1 MIVAIADGHLT
12 GILARLAA
20 TAAIVVRTGEMVPAA
35 AAVLLGKDLHL
46 QLGATLSVLRL
57 AAAAVDHHPEAAA
70 VFAIKLGAVVVCGA
84 DRAGRLRVRLPVG
97 GGLLLEVGEPLEA
110 VRLGEKIDEEL
121 ALPVLQV
128 GEGEGLDHVG
138 DLGQQASQV
147 FVVVQVQDPWKKI
160 INNTE
165 IS

>member
-1 MIVAIADGHLT
+1 MIVAVADGHMA

-20 TAAIVVRTGEMVPAA
+20 AAVVVRAGEMVPANA
-35 AAVLLGKDLHL
+35 AAAFLLGKDLHL
-46 QLGATLSVLRL
+46 QLGATVSVLRL
-57 AAAAVDHHPEAAA
+57 AAAAVHHHPQAAA
-70 VFAIKLGAVVVCGA
+70 VFAVKLGAIGA
-84 DRAGRLRVRLPVG
+84 NRAGRLSVRFPVG

-110 VRLGEKIDEEL
+110 VRLGEEVDEKL

-147 FVVVQVQDPWKKI
+147 FVVVQVQDP
-160 INNTE
+160 
-165 IS
+165 